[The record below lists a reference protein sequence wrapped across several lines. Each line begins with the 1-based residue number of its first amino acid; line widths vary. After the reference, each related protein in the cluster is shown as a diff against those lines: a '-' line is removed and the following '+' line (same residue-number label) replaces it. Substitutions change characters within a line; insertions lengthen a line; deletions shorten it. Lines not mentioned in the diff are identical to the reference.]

1 MTTNIE
7 AAEAL
12 SQRTGVAPEAIE
24 KLPTASIQSH
34 FNKSVNPSLWVM
46 ETMASS
52 PFLLSAMYTA
62 GTGRFITAAIMGAI
76 GGYLLFDAKGRYET
90 NQNVTR
96 DVTRELALKI
106 A

>member
-7 AAEAL
+7 AAEGL
-12 SQRTGVAPEAIE
+12 SQRTGVAPEALE
-24 KLPTASIQSH
+24 KLPVASIQSH
-34 FNKSVNPSLWVM
+34 FNKSVNPTWWVL

-62 GTGRFITAAIMGAI
+62 GTGRFITAGIMAAI
-76 GGYLLFDAKGRYET
+76 GGYMLYDAKDRYET
-90 NQNVTR
+90 NQKVTR
-96 DVTRELALKI
+96 DVTKELALKI